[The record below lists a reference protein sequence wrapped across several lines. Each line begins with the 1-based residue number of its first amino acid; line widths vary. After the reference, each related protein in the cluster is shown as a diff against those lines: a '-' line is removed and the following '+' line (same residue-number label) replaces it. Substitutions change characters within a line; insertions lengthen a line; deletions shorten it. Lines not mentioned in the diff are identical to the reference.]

1 MFSKADINAIFGA
14 KGLTLGHMYSKACEY
29 LESEKKQDLYIDF
42 GSGAE
47 QIDSVMYDPSSK
59 RVTFFY
65 YFGEDRRSVILYES
79 DEPTFRY
86 NSIFGMYSLVGVTRK
101 GVTKDKES
109 FTILN
114 LDGFFEH
121 CEATLA
127 CGNKMPILYEGEVGE
142 VCSIHRNLDTGE
154 LDVRFSNYP
163 KSFSYSQIIMKPAGE
178 WEFTRK
184 YPGLGQASKDP
195 WVVKQ
200 KAPINNDSFG
210 KNFLKQVDLELKKF
224 GSQARVRIGD
234 DTYHFVKA
242 SVNIEA
248 NRMTVYLSS
257 NLGRAQAFV
266 FPMSMQW
273 TFDKKFS
280 AWVPDYV
287 EDVIFI
293 KQDIITELNMT
304 RGNVTYW
311 VSGIQMKYMDASMVE
326 ILKRAVFR
334 FVNKHGDIE
343 TFCSTSD
350 TRLRVLKMGDETQ
363 LHLESAKKMKLD

>member
-1 MFSKADINAIFGA
+1 MFSKAEINALFGA
-14 KGLTLGHMYSKACEY
+14 KGLTLSHMYSKACE
-29 LESEKKQDLYIDF
+29 LLEKKEDLFVDF

-47 QIDSVMYDPSSK
+47 LIDSVMRDPYSK

-65 YFGEDRRSVILYES
+65 FFGDDHRSVTLYES

-86 NSIFGMYSLVGVTRK
+86 NCIFGMYSLVGVTRK
-101 GVTKDKES
+101 SVTKDKES
-109 FTILN
+109 FTVLN

-127 CGNKMPILYEGEVGE
+127 CGNKIPILYDGEVGE

-154 LDVRFSNYP
+154 LDVRFSNYQKP
-163 KSFSYSQIIMKPAGE
+163 FSYSQIIMKPAGE

-184 YPGLGQASKDP
+184 YPGLGQASRDP

-224 GSQARVRIGD
+224 GSQARIRIGD

-242 SVNIEA
+242 SVNVAA

-266 FPMSMQW
+266 FPMSMWW

-311 VSGIQMKYMDASMVE
+311 VSGIQMRYMDASMVE

-334 FVNKHGDIE
+334 FVNKHGDVE

-350 TRLRVLKMGDETQ
+350 TRLRVLKMGNETQ

>member
-1 MFSKADINAIFGA
+1 MINKADINALFGA
-14 KGLTLGHMYSKACEY
+14 SGISLKKMYKKA
-29 LESEKKQDLYIDF
+29 SECLDKKEDLFIDF

-47 QIDSVMYDPSSK
+47 QIDSAMYDPYSK

-65 YFGEDRRSVILYES
+65 YFGEDRRSVTLHES
-79 DEPTFRY
+79 DDPTFRY
-86 NSIFGMYSLVGVTRK
+86 NSVFGMYSLVGVTRK
-101 GVTKDKES
+101 DVTKDKES
-109 FTILN
+109 FTVLN

-127 CGNKMPILYEGEVGE
+127 CGNKIPILYEGEVGE

-154 LDVRFSNYP
+154 IDLRFSNYQT
-163 KSFSYSQIIMKPAGE
+163 FSHTSIILKPAGD

-184 YPGLGQASKDP
+184 YPGLGQASRDP

-200 KAPINNDSFG
+200 KAPLNNDSFG
-210 KNFLKQVDLELKKF
+210 KAFLKEVDLELKKF

-234 DTYHFVKA
+234 DSYHFVKA
-242 SVNIEA
+242 SINTEA

-266 FPMSMQW
+266 FPMSMKW
-273 TFDKKFS
+273 TFDKKFA

-293 KQDIITELNMT
+293 QQDIITELDMT
-304 RGNVTYW
+304 CGDVTYW
-311 VSGIQMKYMDASMVE
+311 VSGIQMKYMDSAMVG
-326 ILKRAVFR
+326 ILKRAVFQ
-334 FVNKHGDIE
+334 FMNKHGDIE

>member
-1 MFSKADINAIFGA
+1 MLNKADINALFGTS
-14 KGLTLGHMYSKACEY
+14 GLRLKKMYKKA
-29 LESEKKQDLYIDF
+29 SECLDKKEDLFIDF

-47 QIDSVMYDPSSK
+47 QIDSVMYDPYSK

-65 YFGEDRRSVILYES
+65 YFGEDRRSVTLYEQ
-79 DEPTFRY
+79 DDPTFRY
-86 NSIFGMYSLVGVTRK
+86 NSVFGMYSLVGVTRK
-101 GVTKDKES
+101 DVTKDKES
-109 FTILN
+109 FTVLN

-121 CEATLA
+121 CEATLY

-154 LDVRFSNYP
+154 VLLRFSNH
-163 KSFSYSQIIMKPAGE
+163 SAFSHTEIILKPAGD

-184 YPGLGQASKDP
+184 YPGFGQASRDP

-200 KAPINNDSFG
+200 KSQLNNDSFG
-210 KNFLKQVDLELKKF
+210 KAFLTEVDLELKKF
-224 GSQARVRIGD
+224 GSQARVRIGYD
-234 DTYHFVKA
+234 SYHFVKA
-242 SVNIEA
+242 AVNTKA
-248 NRMTVYLSS
+248 DQMTVYLSS
-257 NLGRAQAFV
+257 NIGRAQAFD
-266 FPMSMQW
+266 FPMSMKW
-273 TFDKKFS
+273 TFDKKFA

-287 EDVIFI
+287 EDVIFLH
-293 KQDIITELNMT
+293 QDIVTELDMA
-304 RGNVTYW
+304 RGDVTYW
-311 VSGIQMKYMDASMVE
+311 VSGIQMKYMDSAMVG

>member
-1 MFSKADINAIFGA
+1 MLSKADINALFGA
-14 KGLTLGHMYSKACEY
+14 KGLTLAHMYSKACEC
-29 LESEKKQDLYIDF
+29 LEGEKKQDLYIDF

-47 QIDSVMYDPSSK
+47 LIDSVMRDLYSK

-65 YFGEDRRSVILYES
+65 YFGEDRRSITLYEN
-79 DEPTFRY
+79 DEPTFQY
-86 NSIFGMYSLVGVTRK
+86 HSTFGFYTLNPISHKMEV
-101 GVTKDKES
+101 KDKE
-109 FTILN
+109 TYAVLN

-121 CEATLA
+121 CEATLS

-154 LDVRFSNYP
+154 LDVRFSNYQN
-163 KSFSYSQIIMKPAGE
+163 SFSYSQIIMKPAGD

-184 YPGLGQASKDP
+184 YPGLGKYSKEP

-200 KAPINNDSFG
+200 KAPINDDSFG
-210 KNFLKQVDLELKKF
+210 KSFLKQVNLELKKY

-242 SVNIEA
+242 SVNVAA

-293 KQDIITELNMT
+293 KQDIITELDMT
-304 RGNVTYW
+304 RGDVTYW
-311 VSGIQMKYMDASMVE
+311 VSGIQMRYIDAETVD
-326 ILKRAVFR
+326 ILKKAVFR

-363 LHLESAKKMKLD
+363 LHLESAKKLKLD

>member
-1 MFSKADINAIFGA
+1 MFSKKQIDVLFGTS
-14 KGLTLGHMYSKACEY
+14 GLSLKKMYEKV
-29 LESEKKQDLYIDF
+29 SECLDKKEDVFIDF

-47 QIDSVMYDPSSK
+47 QIDSATYDPYSK
-59 RVTFFY
+59 WVTFFY
-65 YFGEDRRSVILYES
+65 YFGEDRRSVTLHES
-79 DEPTFRY
+79 DDPTFRY
-86 NSIFGMYSLVGVTRK
+86 NSVFGMYSLVGVTRK
-101 GVTKDKES
+101 DVTEDKES
-109 FTILN
+109 FTVLN

-154 LDVRFSNYP
+154 LDLRFSNYP
-163 KSFSYSQIIMKPAGE
+163 TFSHTSIILKPAGD
-178 WEFTRK
+178 WEFARK
-184 YPGLGQASKDP
+184 YPRLGQASRDP

-200 KAPINNDSFG
+200 KAPLNNDSFG
-210 KNFLKQVDLELKKF
+210 KAFLKEVDLELKKF

-234 DTYHFVKA
+234 DSYHFVKA
-242 SVNIEA
+242 SVNTEA

-266 FPMSMQW
+266 FPMSMKW
-273 TFDKKFS
+273 TFDNKFA

-293 KQDIITELNMT
+293 QQDIITELDMT
-304 RGNVTYW
+304 CGDVTYW
-311 VSGIQMKYMDASMVE
+311 VSGIQMKYMDSAMVG

-334 FVNKHGDIE
+334 FMNKHGDIE

>member
-1 MFSKADINAIFGA
+1 MLTKADINALFGA
-14 KGLTLGHMYSKACEY
+14 KGLTLSLMYSKACE
-29 LESEKKQDLYIDF
+29 LLKKKEDLFIDF

-47 QIDSVMYDPSSK
+47 QIDNVIYDPYSK

-65 YFGEDRRSVILYES
+65 YFGEDHRSVTLYES
-79 DEPTFRY
+79 DEPTFQY
-86 NSIFGMYSLVGVTRK
+86 NSVFGMYSLVGVTRK
-101 GVTKDKES
+101 SVTKDKES
-109 FTILN
+109 FTVLN

-121 CEATLA
+121 CEVTLA
-127 CGNKMPILYEGEVGE
+127 CGNKIPILYDGEVGE

-154 LDVRFSNYP
+154 LDVHFSNYP
-163 KSFSYSQIIMKPAGE
+163 KSFSYSRIIMKPAGE
-178 WEFTRK
+178 WEFSRK
-184 YPGLGQASKDP
+184 YPGLGQASRDP

-200 KAPINNDSFG
+200 KTPINNDSFG
-210 KNFLKQVDLELKKF
+210 KNFLKQVDLELKKY

-234 DTYHFVKA
+234 NTYHFVKA

-257 NLGRAQAFV
+257 NLGRAQVFV
-266 FPMSMQW
+266 FPMSMRW

-311 VSGIQMKYMDASMVE
+311 VSGIQMRYMDAETVD
-326 ILKRAVFR
+326 ILKKAVFR

-343 TFCSTSD
+343 TFYSTSD

>member
-1 MFSKADINAIFGA
+1 MFTKADINTLFGA
-14 KGLTLGHMYSKACEY
+14 KGLTLEHMYSKACEC
-29 LESEKKQDLYIDF
+29 LEGEKKQDLYIDF

-47 QIDSVMYDPSSK
+47 LVDSVMRDPYSK

-65 YFGEDRRSVILYES
+65 FFGDDRRSITLYEA
-79 DEPTFRY
+79 DEPTFQY
-86 NSIFGMYSLVGVTRK
+86 HSIFDFYTLNPISHKMEV
-101 GVTKDKES
+101 KDEE
-109 FTILN
+109 TYAVLN

-142 VCSIHRNLDTGE
+142 ICSIHRNLDTGE

-163 KSFSYSQIIMKPAGE
+163 SFSHTAIILKPAGD

-184 YPGLGQASKDP
+184 YPGLGKASRDP
-195 WVVKQ
+195 WVVKH
-200 KAPINNDSFG
+200 KAPINDDSFG
-210 KNFLKQVDLELKKF
+210 KNFLKQVDLELKKYR
-224 GSQARVRIGD
+224 SQARVRIGD

-242 SVNIEA
+242 SVNVNT

-257 NLGRAQAFV
+257 NLGRAQTFV

-293 KQDIITELNMT
+293 KQDIITELDMT

-311 VSGIQMKYMDASMVE
+311 VSGIQMRYMDAATVD
-326 ILKRAVFR
+326 IPKKAVFR

>member
-1 MFSKADINAIFGA
+1 MLSKVDINSLFGA
-14 KGLTLGHMYSKACEY
+14 KRLTLEHMYSKACEC
-29 LESEKKQDLYIDF
+29 LGGEKKQDLYIDF

-47 QIDSVMYDPSSK
+47 LIDSVMRDPYSK

-65 YFGEDRRSVILYES
+65 YFGEDRRSITLYET
-79 DEPTFRY
+79 DEPTFQY
-86 NSIFGMYSLVGVTRK
+86 HSIFDFYTLNPISHKMEV
-101 GVTKDKES
+101 KDEE
-109 FTILN
+109 TYTVLN

-127 CGNKMPILYEGEVGE
+127 CGNKMPILYDGEVGE
-142 VCSIHRNLDTGE
+142 VCSIHRNLDTGG

-184 YPGLGQASKDP
+184 YPGLGQASRDP

-210 KNFLKQVDLELKKF
+210 KNFLEQVDLELKKY

-242 SVNIEA
+242 SVNVA
-248 NRMTVYLSS
+248 
-257 NLGRAQAFV
+257 A
-266 FPMSMQW
+266 
-273 TFDKKFS
+273 
-280 AWVPDYV
+280 
-287 EDVIFI
+287 
-293 KQDIITELNMT
+293 
-304 RGNVTYW
+304 
-311 VSGIQMKYMDASMVE
+311 
-326 ILKRAVFR
+326 
-334 FVNKHGDIE
+334 NKHGDVE

>member
-1 MFSKADINAIFGA
+1 MLSKADINALFGA
-14 KGLTLGHMYSKACEY
+14 KGLTLGHMYSKACEC
-29 LESEKKQDLYIDF
+29 LGGEKKQDF
-42 GSGAE
+42 W
-47 QIDSVMYDPSSK
+47 
-59 RVTFFY
+59 
-65 YFGEDRRSVILYES
+65 VI
-79 DEPTFRY
+79 
-86 NSIFGMYSLVGVTRK
+86 
-101 GVTKDKES
+101 
-109 FTILN
+109 
-114 LDGFFEH
+114 
-121 CEATLA
+121 
-127 CGNKMPILYEGEVGE
+127 
-142 VCSIHRNLDTGE
+142 
-154 LDVRFSNYP
+154 
-163 KSFSYSQIIMKPAGE
+163 
-178 WEFTRK
+178 
-184 YPGLGQASKDP
+184 
-195 WVVKQ
+195 KQ

-224 GSQARVRIGD
+224 GSQARIRIGD

-266 FPMSMQW
+266 FPMSMKW

-293 KQDIITELNMT
+293 KQDIITELDMT
-304 RGNVTYW
+304 RGNVTYL
-311 VSGIQMKYMDASMVE
+311 VSGIQMKYMDSAMVG

-343 TFCSTSD
+343 TFVSTSD

>member
-1 MFSKADINAIFGA
+1 MLNKADINALFGTSGISL
-14 KGLTLGHMYSKACEY
+14 KKMYKKA
-29 LESEKKQDLYIDF
+29 SECLDKKEDLFIDF

-47 QIDSVMYDPSSK
+47 QIDSVMYDPYSK

-65 YFGEDRRSVILYES
+65 YFGEDRRSVTLHES
-79 DEPTFRY
+79 DDPTFRC
-86 NSIFGMYSLVGVTRK
+86 NSVFGMYSLVGATRK
-101 GVTKDKES
+101 DVTKDKES
-109 FTILN
+109 LTVLN

-121 CEATLA
+121 CKATLS

-154 LDVRFSNYP
+154 LDLRFSNYP
-163 KSFSYSQIIMKPAGE
+163 TFSHTSIILKPAGD

-184 YPGLGQASKDP
+184 YPGLGQASRDP

-200 KAPINNDSFG
+200 KTPLNNDSFG
-210 KNFLKQVDLELKKF
+210 KAFLKEVDLELKKF

-234 DTYHFVKA
+234 DSYHFVKA
-242 SVNIEA
+242 SVNTEA

-266 FPMSMQW
+266 FPMSMRW
-273 TFDKKFS
+273 TFDKKFA

-293 KQDIITELNMT
+293 QQDIITELDMT
-304 RGNVTYW
+304 CGDVTYW
-311 VSGIQMKYMDASMVE
+311 VSGIQMKYMDSAMVG
-326 ILKRAVFR
+326 ILKRAVFQ
-334 FVNKHGDIE
+334 FMNKHGDIE

>member
-1 MFSKADINAIFGA
+1 MLSKADINALFGTS
-14 KGLTLGHMYSKACEY
+14 GLSLKKMHKKA
-29 LESEKKQDLYIDF
+29 SEILDKKEDLFIDF

-47 QIDSVMYDPSSK
+47 LIDSVMYDPYSK

-65 YFGEDRRSVILYES
+65 YFGEDRRSVTLCES
-79 DEPTFRY
+79 DGPTFRY
-86 NSIFGMYSLVGVTRK
+86 NSVFGMYSLVEVTRK
-101 GVTKDKES
+101 DVTKDKES
-109 FTILN
+109 FTVLN

-142 VCSIHRNLDTGE
+142 ICSIHRNLDTGE

-163 KSFSYSQIIMKPAGE
+163 NSFSHSQIIMKPAGD

-184 YPGLGQASKDP
+184 CPGRAQASRDP
-195 WVVKQ
+195 WMVKQ

-210 KNFLKQVDLELKKF
+210 KNFLKQVDLELEKY

-242 SVNIEA
+242 SVNVNA
-248 NRMTVYLSS
+248 NQMTAYLSS
-257 NLGRAQAFV
+257 NFGRAQAFV
-266 FPMSMQW
+266 FPISMKW

-293 KQDIITELNMT
+293 KQDIITELDMT
-304 RGNVTYW
+304 RGSVTYW
-311 VSGIQMKYMDASMVE
+311 VSGIQMRYVDAAMVG
-326 ILKRAVFR
+326 ILKKAIFR
-334 FVNKHGDIE
+334 FMNKHGDIE

-350 TRLRVLKMGDETQ
+350 TRLRVLKMGDKTQ

>member
-1 MFSKADINAIFGA
+1 MLSKVDVNTLFEA
-14 KGLTLGHMYSKACEY
+14 KGLTLEHMYSKVCEC
-29 LESEKKQDLYIDF
+29 LGGEKKQDLYIDF

-47 QIDSVMYDPSSK
+47 LIDSVMRDPYSK

-65 YFGEDRRSVILYES
+65 YFGEDRRSITLYED

-86 NSIFGMYSLVGVTRK
+86 NSVFGMYSLVGVTRK
-101 GVTKDKES
+101 NVTKDKES
-109 FTILN
+109 FT
-114 LDGFFEH
+114 
-121 CEATLA
+121 
-127 CGNKMPILYEGEVGE
+127 
-142 VCSIHRNLDTGE
+142 
-154 LDVRFSNYP
+154 
-163 KSFSYSQIIMKPAGE
+163 
-178 WEFTRK
+178 RK
-184 YPGLGQASKDP
+184 YPELGQVSRDP

-210 KNFLKQVDLELKKF
+210 KNFLEEVDLELKKL

-234 DTYHFVKA
+234 DSYHFVKA
-242 SVNIEA
+242 SVNTEA

-266 FPMSMQW
+266 FPMSMKW
-273 TFDKKFS
+273 TFDKKFA

-293 KQDIITELNMT
+293 QQDIITELDMT
-304 RGNVTYW
+304 CGDVTYW
-311 VSGIQMKYMDASMVE
+311 VSGIQMKYMDSAMVG
-326 ILKRAVFR
+326 ILKRAVFQ
-334 FVNKHGDIE
+334 FMNKHGEVE

-363 LHLESAKKMKLD
+363 LHLESAKKMKFD

>member
-1 MFSKADINAIFGA
+1 MLTKADTDALFGA
-14 KGLTLGHMYSKACEY
+14 KGLTLSLMYSKACE
-29 LESEKKQDLYIDF
+29 LLKKKEDIFIDF

-47 QIDSVMYDPSSK
+47 QIDNVIYDPYSK

-65 YFGEDRRSVILYES
+65 YFGEDYRSVTLYES
-79 DEPTFRY
+79 DDPTFRY
-86 NSIFGMYSLVGVTRK
+86 NSVFGMYSLIGANRKSVTR
-101 GVTKDKES
+101 DKES
-109 FTILN
+109 FTILD

-121 CEATLA
+121 CKATLA
-127 CGNKMPILYEGEVGE
+127 CGNKTSILYEGEVGE
-142 VCSIHRNLDTGE
+142 VSSVHRNLDTGE
-154 LDVRFSNYP
+154 IEVRFSKYP
-163 KSFSYSQIIMKPAGE
+163 NDFSYSKIIMNPAGE

-184 YPGLGQASKDP
+184 YPGLGQASSDP

-210 KNFLKQVDLELKKF
+210 KNFLEQVDLELKKY

-242 SVNIEA
+242 SVNVEA

-280 AWVPDYV
+280 AWVPDYF
-287 EDVIFI
+287 EDVVYIRS
-293 KQDIITELNMT
+293 DIIIELDGS
-304 RGNVTYW
+304 RGDSTYW
-311 VSGIQMKYMDASMVE
+311 VSGVQMKYIDSDKLNVMPYAF
-326 ILKRAVFR
+326 FR
-334 FVNKHGDIE
+334 FHDKHGDMQAFYSTPE
-343 TFCSTSD
+343 TK
-350 TRLRVLKMGDETQ
+350 LRILKMGDETQ
-363 LHLESAKKMKLD
+363 YHLEHVRKMKLD

>member
-1 MFSKADINAIFGA
+1 MFSKDQIDALFGFKGKPLAYMASEVRDCVEAKKDIF
-14 KGLTLGHMYSKACEY
+14 
-29 LESEKKQDLYIDF
+29 IDF
-42 GSGAE
+42 GEGAE
-47 QIDSVMYDPSSK
+47 EIDDVLYDDYNK
-59 RVTFFY
+59 KATFLY
-65 YFGEDRRSVILYES
+65 KFGDDRRSITLWES
-79 DEPTFRY
+79 DNPTFY
-86 NSIFGMYSLVGVTRK
+86 FNSTLGFYKLNPIRQKREV
-101 GVTKDKES
+101 KDNKA
-109 FTILN
+109 TITLD

-154 LDVRFSNYP
+154 LDLRFSNYP
-163 KSFSYSQIIMKPAGE
+163 TFSHTSIILKPAGD

-184 YPGLGQASKDP
+184 YSGLGQASRDL

-200 KAPINNDSFG
+200 KAPLNNDSFG
-210 KNFLKQVDLELKKF
+210 KAFLNEVDLELKKF

-234 DTYHFVKA
+234 DSYHFVKA
-242 SVNIEA
+242 SINTEA

-266 FPMSMQW
+266 FPMSMKW
-273 TFDKKFS
+273 TFDKKFA

-287 EDVIFI
+287 EEVIFI
-293 KQDIITELNMT
+293 QQDIITELDMT

-311 VSGIQMKYMDASMVE
+311 VSGIQMKYMDASMVG

-343 TFCSTSD
+343 NFCSTSD

-363 LHLESAKKMKLD
+363 LHLESAKKLKLD

>member
-1 MFSKADINAIFGA
+1 MLTKSDINALFGA
-14 KGLTLGHMYSKACEY
+14 KGLTLSHMYSKVCE
-29 LESEKKQDLYIDF
+29 LLEKKEDIFIDF

-47 QIDSVMYDPSSK
+47 QIDSVIHDPYSK

-65 YFGEDRRSVILYES
+65 YFGEDHRSITLFKS
-79 DEPTFRY
+79 DKPTFRY
-86 NSIFGMYSLVGVTRK
+86 NSVFGIYSLVGANRKEVTR
-101 GVTKDKES
+101 DENS
-109 FTILN
+109 FTVLN

-154 LDVRFSNYP
+154 LDLRFSNYP
-163 KSFSYSQIIMKPAGE
+163 TFSHTSIILKPAGD

-184 YPGLGQASKDP
+184 YTGLGQASRDP

-200 KAPINNDSFG
+200 KAPLNNDSFG
-210 KNFLKQVDLELKKF
+210 KAFLKEVDLELKKF
-224 GSQARVRIGD
+224 GSQARVRIRD
-234 DTYHFVKA
+234 DSYHFVKA
-242 SVNIEA
+242 SVNTEA

-257 NLGRAQAFV
+257 NLGHAQAFI
-266 FPMSMQW
+266 FPMSMKW
-273 TFDKKFS
+273 TFDKKFA

-293 KQDIITELNMT
+293 QQDIITELDMT
-304 RGNVTYW
+304 CGAVTYW
-311 VSGIQMKYMDASMVE
+311 VSGIQMKYMDSAMVG
-326 ILKRAVFR
+326 ILKRAVFQ
-334 FVNKHGDIE
+334 FMNKHGDIE

>member
-1 MFSKADINAIFGA
+1 MLSKADINALFGA
-14 KGLTLGHMYSKACEY
+14 KGLTLSHMYSKVCE
-29 LESEKKQDLYIDF
+29 LLKKKEEVFIDF

-47 QIDSVMYDPSSK
+47 QIDSVIYDPYSK
-59 RVTFFY
+59 RVTYFY
-65 YFGEDRRSVILYES
+65 YFGEDHRSVTLYES
-79 DEPTFRY
+79 DAPTFRY
-86 NSIFGMYSLVGVTRK
+86 NSVFGMYSLVGANCKTVTR
-101 GVTKDKES
+101 DKES
-109 FTILN
+109 FTVLN

-154 LDVRFSNYP
+154 LDLRFSNYP
-163 KSFSYSQIIMKPAGE
+163 TFSHTSIILKPAGD

-184 YPGLGQASKDP
+184 CPRLGQVSKDP

-200 KAPINNDSFG
+200 KAPLNNDSFG
-210 KNFLKQVDLELKKF
+210 KNFLKEVDLELKKF

-234 DTYHFVKA
+234 DSYHFVKA
-242 SVNIEA
+242 AVNTEA

-266 FPMSMQW
+266 FPMSMKW
-273 TFDKKFS
+273 TFDKKFA

-293 KQDIITELNMT
+293 QQDIITELDMT
-304 RGNVTYW
+304 RGDVTYW
-311 VSGIQMKYMDASMVE
+311 VSGIQMKYMDSAMVE

-334 FVNKHGDIE
+334 FMNKHGDIE

-363 LHLESAKKMKLD
+363 FHLESAKKMNLD

>member
-1 MFSKADINAIFGA
+1 MLTKADINALFGA
-14 KGLTLGHMYSKACEY
+14 KGLTLSLMYSKACE
-29 LESEKKQDLYIDF
+29 LLEKKEGLFINF
-42 GSGAE
+42 GSGTE
-47 QIDSVMYDPSSK
+47 QIDNVTYDPYYK

-65 YFGEDRRSVILYES
+65 YFGEDRRSVTLYES
-79 DEPTFRY
+79 DNPTFRY
-86 NSIFGMYSLVGVTRK
+86 NSVFGMYSLIGSNRKSVTRN
-101 GVTKDKES
+101 KES
-109 FTILN
+109 FTVLN

-127 CGNKMPILYEGEVGE
+127 CGNKMPILYKGEVGE
-142 VCSIHRNLDTGE
+142 VCFIHRNLDTGE

-184 YPGLGQASKDP
+184 YPGLGQASRNP

-200 KAPINNDSFG
+200 KAPIKDDSFG
-210 KNFLKQVDLELKKF
+210 KNFLKEVDLELKKY

-234 DTYHFVKA
+234 DSYHFVKA
-242 SVNIEA
+242 SVNVEA

-257 NLGRAQAFV
+257 NLGRAQAFA

-293 KQDIITELNMT
+293 KQDIITELDVT
-304 RGNVTYW
+304 RGDVTYW
-311 VSGIQMKYMDASMVE
+311 VSGIQMKYMDAAMVE

-343 TFCSTSD
+343 TFCSTAD

>member
-1 MFSKADINAIFGA
+1 MLSKADINTLLGA
-14 KGLTLGHMYSKACEY
+14 SGLSLKKMYKKA
-29 LESEKKQDLYIDF
+29 SEILDKKEDLFIDF

-47 QIDSVMYDPSSK
+47 QVDAVMCDPYSK

-65 YFGEDRRSVILYES
+65 YFGEDRRSVTLCES

-86 NSIFGMYSLVGVTRK
+86 NSVFGMYSLVGVTRK
-101 GVTKDKES
+101 DVTKDKES
-109 FTILN
+109 FTVLN

-121 CEATLA
+121 CKATLA
-127 CGNKMPILYEGEVGE
+127 CGNKMPILYDGEVGE

-163 KSFSYSQIIMKPAGE
+163 NSFSYSQIIMKSAGE

-184 YPGLGQASKDP
+184 YPGLGQASRDP

-242 SVNIEA
+242 SVNVEA
-248 NRMTVYLSS
+248 NRMIVYLSS

-266 FPMSMQW
+266 FPMSMKW
-273 TFDKKFS
+273 NFDKKFS

-293 KQDIITELNMT
+293 KQDIITELDMT
-304 RGNVTYW
+304 RGDVTYW
-311 VSGIQMKYMDASMVE
+311 VSGIQMRYMDSAIVE
-326 ILKRAVFR
+326 ILKKAVFR

>member
-1 MFSKADINAIFGA
+1 MFTKSDINALFGA
-14 KGLTLGHMYSKACEY
+14 KGLTLSLMYSKACE
-29 LESEKKQDLYIDF
+29 LLEKKEDLFIDF

-47 QIDSVMYDPSSK
+47 QIDNVVYDSYSK

-65 YFGEDRRSVILYES
+65 YFGEDRRKVTLYES

-86 NSIFGMYSLVGVTRK
+86 NSIFGMYSLVGGTRK
-101 GVTKDKES
+101 DVTKDKES
-109 FTILN
+109 FAVLN

-121 CEATLA
+121 CRATLA
-127 CGNKMPILYEGEVGE
+127 CGNKMPILYDGEVGE

-154 LDVRFSNYP
+154 LDIRFSNYP
-163 KSFSYSQIIMKPAGE
+163 KSFSYSQIIMKPAGD

-184 YPGLGQASKDP
+184 YPGLGQASRDP

-210 KNFLKQVDLELKKF
+210 KNFLKQVDLELKKY

-234 DTYHFVKA
+234 DTYHFVKD
-242 SVNIEA
+242 SVNVAA

-257 NLGRAQAFV
+257 NLGRVQAFV
-266 FPMSMQW
+266 FHMSMQW

-287 EDVIFI
+287 EDVVYIHS
-293 KQDIITELNMT
+293 DIITELDGS
-304 RGNVTYW
+304 RGNSTYW
-311 VSGIQMKYMDASMVE
+311 VFHSTP
-326 ILKRAVFR
+326 
-334 FVNKHGDIE
+334 E
-343 TFCSTSD
+343 TK
-350 TRLRVLKMGDETQ
+350 LRIIKMGDETQ
-363 LHLESAKKMKLD
+363 YHLEHVRKMKLD